1 MEMPG
6 RKAWRRGE
14 SPAHC
19 SYRLSRRRRVGW
31 VAPDAE
37 LDEAER
43 ERRVG
48 PALLKSQN
56 TDRFQNHST
65 RAIDRSESLELPMHA
80 VGVKLP
86 AMCVTESLLIQNV
99 AEHFFLKKKAQHETE
114 RIS

>member
-14 SPAHC
+14 SPAHG

-43 ERRVG
+43 KSRVG

-65 RAIDRSESLELPMHA
+65 RARSESLELPMHG

-99 AEHFFLKKKAQHETE
+99 AEHLKKAQHETE
-114 RIS
+114 RAS